1 MYQQQQA
8 AAGGSS
14 SGGDHRHSNSQQ
26 QANGGAQGGGRG
38 APDAWAKLRALQ
50 QAAQET
56 GFAVMYTHPEMNAP
70 EVKDAV
76 ARILAAQGYRVGAD
90 AEPVEGPA
98 APSQQPQQQP
108 QQQRQQAAQEGSW
121 KQEAAPDTQPAW
133 GVLGDVGQLEAVA
146 AALDERGE
154 RDGALLASLQK
165 RWASGFSEPQGSGM
179 ASHATGWHM
188 QLPDVALLEA
198 VISAAWHSVVVRVD
212 VDAAMVCWTQHNGD

>member
-8 AAGGSS
+8 AAGSPSNGL
-14 SGGDHRHSNSQQ
+14 DHQHASPRQ
-26 QANGGAQGGGRG
+26 QAGGGRG

-70 EVKDAV
+70 EVKEAV
-76 ARILAAQGYRVGAD
+76 ERILAAQGYRVGAD
-90 AEPVEGPA
+90 AEPSDAPA
-98 APSQQPQQQP
+98 APSQQQP
-108 QQQRQQAAQEGSW
+108 QQQAALAAAGSW
-121 KQEAAPDTQPAW
+121 KQEAAAPDAQPAW

-165 RWASGFSEPQGSGM
+165 RCVNVGFMQFLVGFLCKAGGSTKG
-179 ASHATGWHM
+179 
-188 QLPDVALLEA
+188 
-198 VISAAWHSVVVRVD
+198 
-212 VDAAMVCWTQHNGD
+212 